1 MALLLV
7 SIPSAWNSA
16 SMGKR
21 KFFIDTD
28 TATDDAVALIMA
40 LRNPEI
46 EVVGI
51 SIVAGNCP
59 EPSATQ
65 NALYTRELVGS
76 SVPIHVGADKPMTR
90 PLQTAQHVHGVDGM
104 GDIGLPLKGRKPD
117 SNKGVQA
124 QIDAIVNNPGEIELV
139 TLGPL
144 TNLALA
150 IQLEPKIVK
159 LVKRV
164 VVMGGTA
171 VLPGNITP
179 LAEFNFWVDPEAAHI
194 VANSGIYFEMAGWD
208 ISVAHAVIEDDLAAE
223 LRKLGPLGEFAIDI
237 QKVLREFCFTSTQL
251 TGFDLPDPIAMAIAI
266 DPSIATKEKSL
277 FVDVIPGD
285 GPARGQSVVD
295 VLNNLKKAPNCRV
308 IYEAD
313 RERFIAMLRKSLS
326 A

>member
-1 MALLLV
+1 MHSLV
-7 SIPSAWNSA
+7 SKADAWNSA
-16 SMGKR
+16 IMGKR
-21 KFFIDTD
+21 KVFIDTD

-40 LRNPEI
+40 LRNSEI

-76 SVPIHVGADKPMTR
+76 SVPVHVGADR
-90 PLQTAQHVHGVDGM
+90 PLMRSLQTAQHVHGVDGM
-104 GDIGLPLKGRKPD
+104 GDIGLPLRGRTPD
-117 SNKGVQA
+117 SYKGVQA
-124 QIDAIVNNPGEIELV
+124 LIDAILQYPGEIELV

-208 ISVAHAVIEDDLAAE
+208 ISVAHAVIDDDLAAE

-237 QKVLREFCFTSTQL
+237 QGVLREFCINSSQFM
-251 TGFDLPDPIAMAIAI
+251 GFDLPDPIAMAIAI
-266 DPSIATKEKSL
+266 DPSIVTKEKSL
-277 FVDVIPGD
+277 YVDVIPGD

-295 VLNNLKKAPNCRV
+295 VLSNLKKKPNCRV

-313 RERFIAMLRKSLS
+313 RERFLALLKRSLS